1 MNKNFWNQV
10 HSLSHAAELFA
21 IATVV
26 RCEKPTSAKP
36 GAKAII
42 TANGT
47 LRGWIGGACAEPI
60 VRQEAMK
67 ALNDGKPRFLRIGP
81 SVSDEVRTAEGILEF
96 LMTCHSGG
104 TLEIYIEPVL
114 PQPQLVLIG
123 ESPVVETL
131 ARLGRAVNFSV
142 VVIDPDATPERF
154 SDADKILTELDLSQ
168 LKFTP
173 PTYIVVATHGK
184 YDERALEQL
193 LATDAPYIAFVTSKK
208 RGQAAIDYLRE
219 IDVTTEKLERVKF
232 PAGLDIGAQTPDEI
246 AVSILA
252 EIVQIRRRP
261 ASIKLPI
268 LTMNPPQPL
277 PISIVEMR
285 APSGQAPVLT
295 VEAKG
300 KSEHAP
306 NLIVDAKGKSG
317 HAKDPICAMIVEI
330 ATARYASLYH
340 DETYYFCCAG
350 CKQKFDREPEKYK
363 MPVIS
368 GQ

>member
-1 MNKNFWNQV
+1 MAENFWDQV
-10 HSLSHAAELFA
+10 HTLRHAAEPFA

-42 TANGT
+42 DANGA

-60 VRQEAMK
+60 VRQEAVK
-67 ALNDGKPRFLRIGP
+67 ALNEGKPRFLRIGP
-81 SVSDEVRTAEGILEF
+81 SVSDEVRTVEGILEF

-104 TLEIYIEPVL
+104 TLEIYIEPIM

-131 ARLGRAVNFSV
+131 ARLGRAVNFSIA
-142 VVIDPDATPERF
+142 VIDPDATPERF
-154 SDADKILTELDLSQ
+154 SEADNILTELDLSQ

-173 PTYIVVATHGK
+173 QTYIVIATHGK
-184 YDERALEQL
+184 YDERALEQI

-219 IDVTTEKLERVKF
+219 IGMPAEKLAHIKF

-252 EIVQIRRRP
+252 EIVQVRRRP
-261 ASIKLPI
+261 PSIKLPI
-268 LTMNPPQPL
+268 LTVSAPQSA
-277 PISIVEMR
+277 PIAVVEM
-285 APSGQAPVLT
+285 
-295 VEAKG
+295 K
-300 KSEHAP
+300 
-306 NLIVDAKGKSG
+306 G
-317 HAKDPICAMIVEI
+317 HAKDPICGMMVEI
-330 ATARYASLYH
+330 ATARYTSIYE
-340 DETYYFCCAG
+340 DETYYFCCAH

-363 MPVIS
+363 EQVIS
-368 GQ
+368 NQ

>member
-1 MNKNFWNQV
+1 MSKNFWDQIN
-10 HSLSHAAELFA
+10 SLNHAAEPFA

-42 TANGT
+42 TSSGA

-60 VRQEAMK
+60 VRQEALK
-67 ALNDGKPRFLRIGP
+67 TLGDGKPRFLRIGP
-81 SVSDEVRTAEGILEF
+81 SMSDEIKSEAGVIEF

-114 PQPQLVLIG
+114 PPPQLVLIG

-131 ARLGRAVNFSV
+131 VRLGRAVNFFV
-142 VVIDPDATPERF
+142 VAIDPDATPERF
-154 SDADKILTELDLSQ
+154 SEADKILTKFDLSQ

-173 PTYIVVATHGK
+173 QTYIVVATHGK
-184 YDERALEQL
+184 YDERALEQI
-193 LATDAPYIAFVTSKK
+193 LATEAPYVAFVTSKK

-219 IDVTTEKLERVKF
+219 IGVPAEKLARIKF

-252 EIVQIRRRP
+252 EIVSRRAGRRP
-261 ASIKLPI
+261 PSIKLPI

-277 PISIVEMR
+277 AISKVELKE
-285 APSGQAPVLT
+285 Q
-295 VEAKG
+295 
-300 KSEHAP
+300 
-306 NLIVDAKGKSG
+306 SG
-317 HAKDPICAMIVEI
+317 HTKDPICGMMVEI
-330 ATARYASLYH
+330 ATARYTSIYE
-340 DETYYFCCAG
+340 DEAYYFCCAH

-363 MPVIS
+363 AQAIS
-368 GQ
+368 D

>member
-1 MNKNFWNQV
+1 MSKNFWDQV
-10 HSLSHAAELFA
+10 YSLNHAAEPFA

-42 TANGT
+42 TTNGA

-81 SVSDEVRTAEGILEF
+81 SVSDEVKSEAGVIEF

-104 TLEIYIEPVL
+104 TLEICIEPVM
-114 PQPQLVLIG
+114 PQPQLMLIG

-131 ARLGRAVNFSV
+131 SRLGRAVNFYV

-154 SDADKILTELDLSQ
+154 AEADKIFTELDLSQ

-173 PTYIVVATHGK
+173 QTYIVVATHGK
-184 YDERALEQL
+184 YDERALEQI
-193 LATDAPYIAFVTSKK
+193 LATEAPYIAFVTSKK

-219 IDVTTEKLERVKF
+219 IGVPAEKLARIKF

-261 ASIKLPI
+261 PSIKLPI
-268 LTMNPPQPL
+268 MNVSALQPTAM
-277 PISIVEMR
+277 VAEMK
-285 APSGQAPVLT
+285 GQ
-295 VEAKG
+295 
-300 KSEHAP
+300 
-306 NLIVDAKGKSG
+306 
-317 HAKDPICAMIVEI
+317 AKDPICGMMVDI
-330 ATARYASLYH
+330 ATARYTSLYH

-350 CKQKFDREPEKYK
+350 CKQKFDKEPEKWQ
-363 MPVIS
+363 VIS
-368 GQ
+368 KA

>member
-1 MNKNFWNQV
+1 MSKNFWNQV
-10 HSLSHAAELFA
+10 NSLTHAAEPFA

-42 TANGT
+42 TSNGA

-67 ALNDGKPRFLRIGP
+67 ALGDGKPRFLRIGP
-81 SVSDEVRTAEGILEF
+81 SVSDEVKSEAGVIEF

-114 PQPQLVLIG
+114 PQPQLLLIG

-142 VVIDPDATPERF
+142 IVIDPDATQERF
-154 SDADKILTELDLSQ
+154 AEADKIFTELDLCQ

-173 PTYIVVATHGK
+173 QTYIVVATHGK
-184 YDERALEQL
+184 YDERALEQI
-193 LATDAPYIAFVTSKK
+193 LATEAPYIAFVTSKK

-219 IDVTTEKLERVKF
+219 IGISTEKLARIKF

-261 ASIKLPI
+261 PSIKLPI
-268 LTMNPPQPL
+268 MNVSAPQPAA
-277 PISIVEMR
+277 IVVEMK
-285 APSGQAPVLT
+285 GQ
-295 VEAKG
+295 
-300 KSEHAP
+300 
-306 NLIVDAKGKSG
+306 
-317 HAKDPICAMIVEI
+317 AKDPICGMMVEI
-330 ATARYASLYH
+330 ATARYTSIYE
-340 DETYYFCCAG
+340 DDTYYFCCAH
-350 CKQKFDREPEKYK
+350 CKQKFDREPEKYVEQVAGK
-363 MPVIS
+363 A
-368 GQ
+368 

>member
-1 MNKNFWNQV
+1 MTENFWDHV
-10 HSLSHAAELFA
+10 HFLHHAAEPFA

-42 TANGT
+42 TANGA

-67 ALNDGKPRFLRIGP
+67 ALHDGKPRFLRIGP
-81 SVSDEVRTAEGILEF
+81 SVSDEVKSEAGVIEF

-114 PQPQLVLIG
+114 PQPQLILIG
-123 ESPVVETL
+123 ESPVVEAL
-131 ARLGRAVNFSV
+131 VRLGRAINFFV
-142 VVIDPDATPERF
+142 VTIDPDATPERF
-154 SDADKILTELDLSQ
+154 AEADKILTELDLSQ
-168 LKFTP
+168 LKFTSQ
-173 PTYIVVATHGK
+173 TYILVATHGK
-184 YDERALEQL
+184 YDERALEQI
-193 LATDAPYIAFVTSKK
+193 LATEAPYIAFVTSKK

-219 IDVTTEKLERVKF
+219 IGVPAEKLARIKF

-252 EIVQIRRRP
+252 EMVQIRRRP
-261 ASIKLPI
+261 PSIKLP
-268 LTMNPPQPL
+268 M
-277 PISIVEMR
+277 
-285 APSGQAPVLT
+285 LT
-295 VEAKG
+295 VNAPQSAPIALVEIKG
-300 KSEHAP
+300 QT
-306 NLIVDAKGKSG
+306 
-317 HAKDPICAMIVEI
+317 KDPICSMMVDI
-330 ATARYASLYH
+330 ATARYTSIYE

-363 MPVIS
+363 EQVIS
-368 GQ
+368 NQ

>member
-1 MNKNFWNQV
+1 MHQNFWNQV
-10 HSLSHAAELFA
+10 HSLHQAAEPFA

-42 TANGT
+42 TANGA

-67 ALNDGKPRFLRIGP
+67 ALGDGKPRFLRIGP
-81 SVSDEVRTAEGILEF
+81 SVSDEIKSEAGVIEF

-104 TLEIYIEPVL
+104 TLEIYIEPVM

-131 ARLGRAVNFSV
+131 ARLGRAANFSV
-142 VVIDPDATPERF
+142 AVIDPDATSERF
-154 SDADKILTELDLSQ
+154 SEADKILTELDPSQ

-173 PTYIVVATHGK
+173 QTYIVVATHGK
-184 YDERALEQL
+184 YDERALEQI
-193 LATDAPYIAFVTSKK
+193 LATEAPYIAFVTSKK
-208 RGQAAIDYLRE
+208 RGQAAVDYLRE
-219 IDVTTEKLERVKF
+219 IGVPAEKLARIKF

-261 ASIKLPI
+261 PSIKLPL
-268 LTMNPPQPL
+268 LTVSAPPVA
-277 PISIVEMR
+277 IVETKDQ
-285 APSGQAPVLT
+285 SGQ
-295 VEAKG
+295 
-300 KSEHAP
+300 
-306 NLIVDAKGKSG
+306 
-317 HAKDPICAMIVEI
+317 AKDPICGMMVDI
-330 ATARYASLYH
+330 ATARYTSLYH

-350 CKQKFDREPEKYK
+350 CKQKFDKEPARYL
-363 MPVIS
+363 VDA
-368 GQ
+368 

>member
-1 MNKNFWNQV
+1 MVKHGIYFMAENFWNQV
-10 HSLSHAAELFA
+10 YSLNHAAEPFA

-42 TANGT
+42 TANGA

-60 VRQEAMK
+60 VRQEALK
-67 ALNDGKPRFLRIGP
+67 TLRDGKPRLLRIGP
-81 SVSDEVRTAEGILEF
+81 SVSDEVKTEAGVIEF

-104 TLEIYIEPVL
+104 TLEIYIEPVM

-123 ESPVVETL
+123 ESPVAETL

-154 SDADKILTELDLSQ
+154 SETDKILTELDLSQ

-173 PTYIVVATHGK
+173 QTYIVVATHGK
-184 YDERALEQL
+184 YDERALEQM
-193 LATDAPYIAFVTSKK
+193 LATEAPYIAFVTSKK

-219 IDVTTEKLERVKF
+219 IGVPAEKLARIKF

-261 ASIKLPI
+261 AKKLPI
-268 LTMNPPQPL
+268 LTVSAPQ
-277 PISIVEMR
+277 SVAETK
-285 APSGQAPVLT
+285 GQAPT
-295 VEAKG
+295 AIIENKR
-300 KSEHAP
+300 
-306 NLIVDAKGKSG
+306 KSG
-317 HAKDPICAMIVEI
+317 QAKDPICGMMVEI
-330 ATARYASLYH
+330 ATARYTSIYE
-340 DETYYFCCAG
+340 DETYYFCCAH
-350 CKQKFDREPEKYK
+350 CKQKFDKESEKYK
-363 MPVIS
+363 EQVS
-368 GQ
+368 SNQ